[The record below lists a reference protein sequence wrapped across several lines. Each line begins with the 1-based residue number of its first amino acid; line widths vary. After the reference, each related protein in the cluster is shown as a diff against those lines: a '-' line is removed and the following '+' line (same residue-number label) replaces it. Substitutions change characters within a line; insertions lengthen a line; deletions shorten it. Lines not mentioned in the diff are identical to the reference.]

1 MLDRYFIEKNEIFS
15 EYIMEEY
22 DFLEEIDMI
31 LVLRRRKPVRV
42 SFTDTISNGE
52 FFSMTRFF

>member
-31 LVLRRRKPVRV
+31 PVLRRRERVRV
-42 SFTDTISNGE
+42 SFTDTLSNE
-52 FFSMTRFF
+52 DL